1 MECHSIQ
8 NLRPSKNKSTIT
20 TTIKSKP
27 MKAIIAEKP
36 SVAREIAQILNANNK
51 RDGYF
56 EGSGYC
62 VTWALGHLV
71 SLGMPE
77 DYGIR
82 GFDKASLPIF
92 PNTFILTPRKTKQNQ
107 SKNYKPDPSALK
119 QLKIINNVFSQCTS
133 IIVATDAGREGELIF
148 RYIYDYLQCKK
159 PFERLWISSLTE
171 KAIQEGFKNL
181 KAGSDFDGLYEAAK
195 ARSEADWLV
204 GINATQALS
213 IAAHNDVYSLGR
225 VQTPTLALIC
235 KRFQENKDFK
245 QKKYW
250 QIHLQHRKDY
260 LNFGSL
266 SNQQW
271 EDKKQAEKV
280 LKAIE
285 REGRATVEEVS
296 INTVKEQSPLLFD
309 LTELQKEANRKLG
322 LSADEVLQ
330 TAQSLYEKKFI
341 TYPRTGS
348 KHIPEDLWSEIPEL
362 IRILNQSDPFKSA
375 IAALK
380 FGNFNKRIV
389 NDLKVTD
396 HHGLL
401 PTTKIPSALTAS
413 EKAIYHMIVYR
424 LLESLSEHC
433 SKQISHIIIKVH
445 HYEFSITGSKILHKG
460 WRAIKG
466 LLSDEK
472 NPIQDSNRN
481 NNINY
486 SNDNE
491 TQEPPLI
498 ELPDFKK
505 DDELKISSTE
515 LNEKL
520 TSPPKLYTEADLLS
534 AMENAGKQIENR
546 DQQRALANI
555 GIGTPATRASII
567 ETLITRNYI
576 TRKSKT
582 LIPTDK
588 GEKVYD
594 LIKDQKIANVHMT
607 AEWEMALHQIE
618 NEELD
623 SNQFISHIKNYTKE
637 ITQELLSLH
646 IFQENIPELKCPKC
660 QQHNLII
667 KEKIVKC
674 PDEQC
679 QWILFRV
686 MCGVQLSIDHITSLI
701 KAGKTPLI
709 KNMQS
714 KNGKKFDAYI
724 TLDDTLK
731 LGFKFS

>member
-1 MECHSIQ
+1 
-8 NLRPSKNKSTIT
+8 
-20 TTIKSKP
+20 

-36 SVAREIAQILNANNK
+36 SVAREIAQLLGANNRK
-51 RDGYF
+51 DGYF
-56 EGSGYC
+56 EGNGYC

-82 GFDKASLPIF
+82 GFEKASLPIF
-92 PNTFILTPRKTKQNQ
+92 PDPFILTPRKTKQAN
-107 SKNYKPDPSALK
+107 SKNYQPDPSALK
-119 QLKIINNVFSQCTS
+119 QLKIIKNVFSQCTS

-148 RYIYDYLQCKK
+148 RYIYDYLQCNK

-181 KAGSDFDGLYEAAK
+181 KPGSDFDGLFEAAK

-204 GINATQALS
+204 GINASQALS
-213 IAAHNDVYSLGR
+213 IAANNDVYSLGK

-235 KRFQENKDFK
+235 KRFEDNKNFE

-250 QIHLQHRKDY
+250 QIQLEHRKDY
-260 LNFGSL
+260 LNFTSL

-271 EDKKQAEKV
+271 EDKKQAEQV

-285 REGRATVEEVS
+285 RAGRATVEDVS
-296 INTVKEQSPLLFD
+296 ISNVKEQSPLLFD

-348 KHIPEDLWSEIPEL
+348 KYIPEDLWSEIPDL
-362 IRILNQSDPFKSA
+362 VRVLNQTDPFKPA
-375 IAALK
+375 ISRLK

-401 PTTKIPSALTAS
+401 PTTKIPSALTAI
-413 EKAIYHMIVYR
+413 EKAIYEMIVYR
-424 LLESLSEHC
+424 LFEALSDYC
-433 SKQISHIIIKVH
+433 SKEVSHITLKVH
-445 HYEFSITGSKILHKG
+445 HYEFIIRGSKILHKG

-466 LLSDEK
+466 LLSDEAST
-472 NPIQDSNRN
+472 NRHSNSNDKSSTSKSYN
-481 NNINY
+481 NN
-486 SNDNE
+486 SE
-491 TQEPPLI
+491 EPQLI
-498 ELPDFKK
+498 ELPEFKK
-505 DDELKISSTE
+505 RDELKISSTE
-515 LNEKL
+515 LQEKL

-534 AMENAGKQIENR
+534 AMENAGKQIE
-546 DQQRALANI
+546 DKEQQKALTNI

-567 ETLITRNYI
+567 ETLIARNYI
-576 TRKSKT
+576 TRKIKT
-582 LIPTDK
+582 LVSTDK
-588 GEKVYD
+588 GQKVYD
-594 LIKDQKIANVHMT
+594 LIKDQKIANVQMT

-618 NEELD
+618 TKEIN
-623 SNQFISHIKNYTKE
+623 SKQFITDIKNYNNE
-637 ITQELLSLH
+637 ITQELLSLN
-646 IFQENIPELKCPKC
+646 IPQENIPELKCPKC
-660 QQHNLII
+660 QQHDLIV
-667 KEKIVKC
+667 KDKIVKC

-679 QWILFRV
+679 QWILFRNI
-686 MCGVQLSIDHITSLI
+686 CGVQLSINHITSLI
-701 KAGKTPLI
+701 TTGKTPLI
-709 KNMQS
+709 KNMKS
-714 KNGKKFDAYI
+714 KNGKKFDAFLVL
-724 TLDDTLK
+724 TDECETSFEFPQNK
-731 LGFKFS
+731 

>member
-1 MECHSIQ
+1 
-8 NLRPSKNKSTIT
+8 
-20 TTIKSKP
+20 

-36 SVAREIAQILNANNK
+36 SVAREIAHILNANNK

-56 EGSGYC
+56 EGNGYC
-62 VTWALGHLV
+62 VTWALGHLL

-82 GFDKASLPIF
+82 GFSKASLPIF
-92 PNTFILTPRKTKQNQ
+92 PNPFILTPRKQKPAN
-107 SKNYKPDPSALK
+107 SKNYQADPSALK
-119 QLKIINNVFSQCTS
+119 QLKIIKNVFGQCTS
-133 IIVATDAGREGELIF
+133 IIAATDAGREGELIF
-148 RYIYDYLQCKK
+148 RYIYDHLKCKK

-181 KAGSDFDGLYEAAK
+181 KPGSDFDGLYEAAK

-235 KRFQENKDFK
+235 KRFQENKEFK
-245 QKKYW
+245 QKNYW
-250 QIHLQHRKDY
+250 QIRLQHRKDY
-260 LNFGSL
+260 LNFRSL

-271 EDKKQAEKV
+271 EDKKQAEQI

-296 INTVKEQSPLLFD
+296 INTIKEQSPLLFD

-348 KHIPEDLWSEIPEL
+348 KYIPEDLWSEIPEL
-362 IRILNQSDPFKSA
+362 VRILNQSDLFKRA
-375 IAALK
+375 ITTLK

-401 PTTKIPSALTAS
+401 PTTKIPSALTAI

-433 SKQISHIIIKVH
+433 SKQNTHITIKVH
-445 HYEFSITGSKILHKG
+445 HYDFSITGSKILHKG
-460 WRAIKG
+460 WRVING

-486 SNDNE
+486 SNNNE
-491 TQEPPLI
+491 IQEPQLI
-498 ELPDFKK
+498 ELPEFKK
-505 DDELKISSTE
+505 GDELKISSTE
-515 LNEKL
+515 LQEKL
-520 TSPPKLYTEADLLS
+520 TRPPKLYTEADLLS
-534 AMENAGKQIENR
+534 AMENAGRQIE
-546 DQQRALANI
+546 DKEQQKALANI

-594 LIKDQKIANVHMT
+594 LIKDQKIANVQMT
-607 AEWEMALHQIE
+607 AEWEKALHQIE
-618 NEELD
+618 TKELD
-623 SNQFISHIKNYTKE
+623 SKQFITDIKNYTAE
-637 ITQELLSLH
+637 ITQELLSLN
-646 IFQENIPELKCPKC
+646 IPQENIPELKCPKC
-660 QQHNLII
+660 LQQNLTI

-686 MCGVQLSIDHITSLI
+686 ICGIQLSINHITSLI
-701 KAGKTPLI
+701 TTGKTPLI
-709 KNMQS
+709 KNMKS
-714 KNGKKFDAYI
+714 KNGKKFDAFI
-724 TLDDTLK
+724 VFNDDLTTS
-731 LGFKFS
+731 FKFENRS

>member
-1 MECHSIQ
+1 
-8 NLRPSKNKSTIT
+8 
-20 TTIKSKP
+20 
-27 MKAIIAEKP
+27 MKTIIAEKP
-36 SVAREIAQILNANNK
+36 SVAREIAQILNANNRK
-51 RDGYF
+51 DGYF
-56 EGSGYC
+56 EGNGYC

-92 PNTFILTPRKTKQNQ
+92 PNPFILTPRKTKTAK
-107 SKNYKPDPSALK
+107 SKNYQADPSVLK
-119 QLKIINNVFSQCTS
+119 QLKIIRNVFSQCTS
-133 IIVATDAGREGELIF
+133 IIAATDAGREGELIF
-148 RYIYDYLQCKK
+148 RYIYDYLQCNK

-181 KAGSDFDGLYEAAK
+181 KHGSDFDGLYEAAK

-213 IAAHNDVYSLGR
+213 IAANNDVYSLGR
-225 VQTPTLALIC
+225 VQTPTLSLIC
-235 KRFQENKDFK
+235 KRFQENKNFQ

-250 QIHLQHRKDY
+250 QIQLQHRKDY
-260 LNFGSL
+260 LNFTSL
-266 SNQQW
+266 SSQQW
-271 EDKKQAEKV
+271 EDKKQAAQV
-280 LKAIE
+280 LKALE
-285 REGRATVEEVS
+285 REGRATVEDVS

-348 KHIPEDLWSEIPEL
+348 KYIPQDLWPEIPEL
-362 IRILNQSDPFKSA
+362 VRILNQTDSFKPA
-375 IAALK
+375 ISTLK

-413 EKAIYHMIVYR
+413 EKAIYEMIAYR

-433 SKQISHIIIKVH
+433 TKEVSHITIKVH
-445 HYEFSITGSKILHKG
+445 HYEFIIKGFKILHKG

-466 LLSDEK
+466 LLSDETTQNQDNNSK
-472 NPIQDSNRN
+472 NNSNN
-481 NNINY
+481 
-486 SNDNE
+486 NE
-491 TQEPPLI
+491 TQEPNLI
-498 ELPDFKK
+498 ELPEFKK
-505 DDELKISSTE
+505 GDELKISTAE
-515 LNEKL
+515 LQEKL

-534 AMENAGKQIENR
+534 AMENAGRQIEDK
-546 DQQRALANI
+546 DQQKALASI

-567 ETLITRNYI
+567 ETLLTRNYI

-594 LIKDQKIANVHMT
+594 LIKDQKIANVQMT
-607 AEWEMALHQIE
+607 AEWEMVLHQIE
-618 NEELD
+618 TRELNSHQFL
-623 SNQFISHIKNYTKE
+623 SNIKNYTKE
-637 ITQELLSLH
+637 ITQELLSLN
-646 IFQENIPELKCPKC
+646 IPQENIPELKCPKC
-660 QQHNLII
+660 RKHNLII

-674 PDEQC
+674 PDEHC
-679 QWILFRV
+679 QWILFRII
-686 MCGVQLSIDHITSLI
+686 CGVQLSINHITSLI
-701 KAGKTPLI
+701 TTEKTPLI
-709 KNMQS
+709 KNMKS
-714 KNGKKFDAYI
+714 KNGKKFDAFLVLTDQCETI
-724 TLDDTLK
+724 FEFPQNK
-731 LGFKFS
+731 

>member
-1 MECHSIQ
+1 
-8 NLRPSKNKSTIT
+8 
-20 TTIKSKP
+20 

-36 SVAREIAQILNANNK
+36 SVAREIAQILNANNRK
-51 RDGYF
+51 DGYF
-56 EGSGYC
+56 EGNGYC

-92 PNTFILTPRKTKQNQ
+92 PDPFILTPRKTKPTK
-107 SKNYKPDPSALK
+107 SKNYEPALSALK
-119 QLKIINNVFSQCTS
+119 QLKIIKNIFSQCTS
-133 IIVATDAGREGELIF
+133 IIAATDAGREGELIF
-148 RYIYDYLQCKK
+148 RYIYDYLQCNK

-171 KAIQEGFKNL
+171 KAIQNGFNNL
-181 KAGSDFDGLYEAAK
+181 KPSSDFDGLYDAAR

-204 GINATQALS
+204 GINATQALCL
-213 IAAHNDVYSLGR
+213 AADNDVYSLGR

-235 KRFQENKDFK
+235 KRFQENKNFK

-250 QIHLQHRKDY
+250 QIQLQHRKDY
-260 LNFGSL
+260 LNFTSV

-271 EDKKQAEKV
+271 EDKKQAEQI

-285 REGRATVEEVS
+285 REGRASVEKVS
-296 INTVKEQSPLLFD
+296 INNVKEQSPLLFD

-322 LSADEVLQ
+322 LSADEILQ

-348 KHIPEDLWSEIPEL
+348 KYIPEDLWPEIPEL
-362 IRILNQSDPFKSA
+362 IRILNQTNSFKPA
-375 IAALK
+375 ILTLK

-413 EKAIYHMIVYR
+413 EKAIYDMIVYR

-433 SKQISHIIIKVH
+433 SKQLTHITIKVH
-445 HYEFSITGSKILHKG
+445 HYEFSIKGSKILHKG

-466 LLSDEK
+466 LLSDEAST
-472 NPIQDSNRN
+472 NQDSN
-481 NNINY
+481 
-486 SNDNE
+486 SNDKSSTSKSYNNSS
-491 TQEPPLI
+491 QESNII
-498 ELPDFKK
+498 ELPEFKK
-505 DDELKISSTE
+505 GNELKISSAN
-515 LNEKL
+515 LPEKL

-534 AMENAGKQIENR
+534 AMENAGRQID
-546 DQQRALANI
+546 DQEQQKALANI

-567 ETLITRNYI
+567 ETLIARNYI
-576 TRKSKT
+576 IRKSKS
-582 LIPTDK
+582 LIPTEK

-594 LIKDQKIANVHMT
+594 LIKDQKIANVQMT
-607 AEWEMALHQIE
+607 AEWEMTLHRIE
-618 NEELD
+618 TKELD
-623 SNQFISHIKNYTKE
+623 SKQFITGIKNYTAE
-637 ITQELLSLH
+637 ITQELLLLN
-646 IFQENIPELKCPKC
+646 IPQENIPELKCPKC

-667 KEKIVKC
+667 KDKIVKC

-679 QWILFRV
+679 QWILFRII
-686 MCGVQLSIDHITSLI
+686 CGVQLSIDHITSLLI
-701 KAGKTPLI
+701 KGKTPLI
-709 KNMQS
+709 KNIQS
-714 KNGKKFDAYI
+714 KNGKKFEAFI
-724 TLDDTLK
+724 ILKDDYTTA
-731 LGFKFS
+731 FQFP

>member
-1 MECHSIQ
+1 
-8 NLRPSKNKSTIT
+8 
-20 TTIKSKP
+20 

-36 SVAREIAQILNANNK
+36 SVAREIAKILNANERK
-51 RDGYF
+51 EGYF
-56 EGSGYC
+56 EGNGYY

-92 PNTFILTPRKTKQNQ
+92 PNPFILTPRKTKQSQ
-107 SKNYKPDPSALK
+107 SKNYQPDPSALK
-119 QLKIINNVFSQCTS
+119 QLKIIKNVISQCTS
-133 IIVATDAGREGELIF
+133 IIAATDAGREGELIF

-181 KAGSDFDGLYEAAK
+181 KPGSDFDGLYEAAK

-204 GINATQALS
+204 GINATQVLS
-213 IAAHNDVYSLGR
+213 IAANNDAYSLGR

-235 KRFQENKDFK
+235 KRFHDNKNFK
-245 QKKYW
+245 QMKYW
-250 QIHLQHRKDY
+250 QIQLQHRKDY
-260 LNFGSL
+260 LNFTSI

-271 EDKKQAEKV
+271 EDRKQAEQI
-280 LKAIE
+280 LKSIE
-285 REGRATVEEVS
+285 REGRATVEDVS
-296 INTVKEQSPLLFD
+296 INTIKEQSPLLFD

-330 TAQSLYEKKFI
+330 TAHSLYEKKFI

-348 KHIPEDLWSEIPEL
+348 KYIPEDLWPEIPEL
-362 IRILNQSDPFKSA
+362 IRILNQTDPFKPA
-375 IAALK
+375 ILSLK

-433 SKQISHIIIKVH
+433 SKEVSHIIIKVH
-445 HYEFSITGSKILHKG
+445 HYEFIIRGSKILHKG

-466 LLSDEK
+466 LLSDEASLD
-472 NPIQDSNRN
+472 QDTNSN
-481 NNINY
+481 NNTN
-486 SNDNE
+486 NNE
-491 TQEPPLI
+491 TQEPQLI
-498 ELPDFKK
+498 ELPEFKK
-505 DDELKISSTE
+505 GDELKISSTE
-515 LNEKL
+515 LKEKL
-520 TSPPKLYTEADLLS
+520 TSPPKFYTEADLLS
-534 AMENAGKQIENR
+534 AMESAGKQIE
-546 DQQRALANI
+546 DKEQQKVLANI

-567 ETLITRNYI
+567 ETLITRSYI
-576 TRKSKT
+576 TRKSKI

-594 LIKDQKIANVHMT
+594 LIKDQKIANVRMS

-618 NEELD
+618 TKELD
-623 SNQFISHIKNYTKE
+623 SNQFIIDIKNYTKE
-637 ITQELLSLH
+637 ITQELLS
-646 IFQENIPELKCPKC
+646 INIPQENIPEIKCPKC
-660 QQHNLII
+660 HQHNLII
-667 KEKIVKC
+667 K
-674 PDEQC
+674 
-679 QWILFRV
+679 RYAN
-686 MCGVQLSIDHITSLI
+686 S
-701 KAGKTPLI
+701 AGW
-709 KNMQS
+709 
-714 KNGKKFDAYI
+714 
-724 TLDDTLK
+724 
-731 LGFKFS
+731 

>member
-1 MECHSIQ
+1 M
-8 NLRPSKNKSTIT
+8 
-20 TTIKSKP
+20 
-27 MKAIIAEKP
+27 
-36 SVAREIAQILNANNK
+36 
-51 RDGYF
+51 
-56 EGSGYC
+56 
-62 VTWALGHLV
+62 
-71 SLGMPE
+71 
-77 DYGIR
+77 
-82 GFDKASLPIF
+82 
-92 PNTFILTPRKTKQNQ
+92 
-107 SKNYKPDPSALK
+107 
-119 QLKIINNVFSQCTS
+119 
-133 IIVATDAGREGELIF
+133 
-148 RYIYDYLQCKK
+148 
-159 PFERLWISSLTE
+159 
-171 KAIQEGFKNL
+171 
-181 KAGSDFDGLYEAAK
+181 
-195 ARSEADWLV
+195 
-204 GINATQALS
+204 
-213 IAAHNDVYSLGR
+213 
-225 VQTPTLALIC
+225 IC

-245 QKKYW
+245 QKNYW
-250 QIHLQHRKDY
+250 QIRLQHRKDY
-260 LNFGSL
+260 LNFRSL

-271 EDKKQAEKV
+271 EDKKQAEQI

-296 INTVKEQSPLLFD
+296 INTIKEQSPLLFD

-348 KHIPEDLWSEIPEL
+348 KYIPEDLWSEIPEL
-362 IRILNQSDPFKSA
+362 VRILNQSDLFKPA
-375 IAALK
+375 IATLK

-401 PTTKIPSALTAS
+401 PTTKIPSALTAI

-433 SKQISHIIIKVH
+433 SKQNTHITIKVH
-445 HYEFSITGSKILHKG
+445 HYDFSITGSKILHKG
-460 WRAIKG
+460 WRVINS

-486 SNDNE
+486 SNNNE
-491 TQEPPLI
+491 IQEPQLI
-498 ELPDFKK
+498 ELPEFKK
-505 DDELKISSTE
+505 GDELKISSTE
-515 LNEKL
+515 LQEKL
-520 TSPPKLYTEADLLS
+520 TRPPKLYTEADLLS
-534 AMENAGKQIENR
+534 AMENAGRQIVDKE
-546 DQQRALANI
+546 QQKALANI

-576 TRKSKT
+576 TRKSKA

-594 LIKDQKIANVHMT
+594 LIKDQKIANVQMT

-623 SNQFISHIKNYTKE
+623 SKQFITDIKNYTAE
-637 ITQELLSLH
+637 ITQELLSLN
-646 IFQENIPELKCPKC
+646 IPQENIPELKCPKC
-660 QQHNLII
+660 LQHNLTI

-686 MCGVQLSIDHITSLI
+686 ICGIQLSINHITSLI
-701 KAGKTPLI
+701 TTGKTPLI
-709 KNMQS
+709 KNMKS
-714 KNGKKFDAYI
+714 KNGKKFDAFIVFNDDLI
-724 TLDDTLK
+724 TS
-731 LGFKFS
+731 FEF